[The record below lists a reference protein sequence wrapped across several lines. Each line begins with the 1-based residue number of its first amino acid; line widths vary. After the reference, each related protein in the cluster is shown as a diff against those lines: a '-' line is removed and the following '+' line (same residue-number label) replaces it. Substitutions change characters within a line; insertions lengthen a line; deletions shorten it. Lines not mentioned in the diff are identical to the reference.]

1 MHDARARGF
10 AEAVLWHG
18 GEGLAARERFRNAPS
33 ADRDALLAFL
43 RSL

>member
-1 MHDARARGF
+1 MPNST
-10 AEAVLWHG
+10 AERCAPAVFLLS
-18 GEGLAARERFRNAPS
+18 E